1 MRFLTYIFQTAPQD
15 VKTLM
20 WILLGGASGVI
31 GYLYIS
37 KERQKEKEQE
47 RYDRLLSD
55 FNNYKDKTIDERVEM
70 AEKMIVAVNAF
81 KQGLEDMPEKVVS
94 KSLDRCRVNLERLI
108 SKERDGKN

>member
-1 MRFLTYIFQTAPQD
+1 MNILTYIILQAPQD
-15 VKTLM
+15 LKTLM

-31 GYLYIS
+31 SYLYIS

-55 FNNYKDKTIDERVEM
+55 FNNYKDKTTDERVEM

-81 KQGLEDMPEKVVS
+81 KQGLDDMPEKVVT
-94 KSLDRCRVNLERLI
+94 KSLDRCRVNLEHLI
-108 SKERDGKN
+108 SKERNGQT